1 MTTICSPDDKQK
13 TLQSKILTFCITFQH
28 VNSTFYLNR
37 KNVCKLIPQ
46 QQNNCSP
53 EYSLLITCTV
63 KYSYLKLSVTSPC
76 TFGQDLEL

>member
-1 MTTICSPDDKQK
+1 M
-13 TLQSKILTFCITFQH
+13 
-28 VNSTFYLNR
+28 V
-37 KNVCKLIPQ
+37 NVCKLIPQ
-46 QQNNCSP
+46 RQNNCSP